1 MTVRRTSLA
10 QFVVLCAFWFALSGR
25 SDPLFVVTGLV
36 TAAAVT
42 LVTTR
47 LTRTSLRPDGA
58 RIPASR
64 LPTAVVRALGFAA
77 WMGWRILVAS
87 VQLAV
92 IVLSPRMPLQPCTV
106 RFRTSLTRPLARAPR
121 SYAFSLVPGTL
132 TVDIDGDLIVV
143 HALSPHQ
150 LDDLVSGR
158 LQNKVAAM
166 FFEAPQSAVDP
177 ATIEEG
183 DLP

>member
-1 MTVRRTSLA
+1 
-10 QFVVLCAFWFALSGR
+10 
-25 SDPLFVVTGLV
+25 
-36 TAAAVT
+36 
-42 LVTTR
+42 
-47 LTRTSLRPDGA
+47 
-58 RIPASR
+58 
-64 LPTAVVRALGFAA
+64 
-77 WMGWRILVAS
+77 MGWRILVAS

-106 RFRTSLTRPLARAPR
+106 RFRTSLTRPLARATL
-121 SYAFSLVPGTL
+121 SNAISLVPGTL